1 MTDRSMDARDL
12 NKLAIRIG
20 FREFSASPK
29 CEEEL
34 DAAALALR
42 RAWFERAH
50 KPADTTLKSPCVGT
64 TARLPGGDTVSFGYE
79 RDLDISMLEDRGV
92 LDHPTPDGWTSSR
105 VVCRSGQSTLSCLL
119 HLVTSMDAPTVPLTL
134 HHADAILR
142 PRPWWTCGPDT
153 SSITCRP
160 RPHSALGAMV
170 PRSHLPAALHSRDI
184 RLQCG
189 AR

>member
-1 MTDRSMDARDL
+1 MDARDL

-105 VVCRSGQSTLSCLL
+105 VV
-119 HLVTSMDAPTVPLTL
+119 
-134 HHADAILR
+134 
-142 PRPWWTCGPDT
+142 
-153 SSITCRP
+153 
-160 RPHSALGAMV
+160 
-170 PRSHLPAALHSRDI
+170 
-184 RLQCG
+184 
-189 AR
+189 